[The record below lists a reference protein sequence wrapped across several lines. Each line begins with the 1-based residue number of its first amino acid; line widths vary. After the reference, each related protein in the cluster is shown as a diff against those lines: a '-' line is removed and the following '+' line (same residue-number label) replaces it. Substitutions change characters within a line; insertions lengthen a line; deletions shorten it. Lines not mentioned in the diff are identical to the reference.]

1 MLSGLAVR
9 ANPGRPVT
17 GASAVA
23 YNSAII
29 TGGAMSLLP
38 CRACGHTVDTS
49 AVACPQCGAT
59 NPGHKLSRQQSDL
72 IVLVVQLIVGF
83 TLLFVAGN
91 WVWNQVG
98 PIVKAQLSKPA
109 Q

>member
-1 MLSGLAVR
+1 MTAAV
-9 ANPGRPVT
+9 
-17 GASAVA
+17 AVA
-23 YNSAII
+23 YNPGII
-29 TGGAMSLLP
+29 PGADMPLVP

-49 AVACPQCGAT
+49 ALACPQCGAT

-72 IVLVVQLIVGF
+72 IVLIIQLIVGF
-83 TLLFVAGN
+83 TLLFVASN

-98 PIVKAQLSKPA
+98 PIVKAQLSKPV